1 MKGFIH
7 LINNQ
12 LYKSKYLTI
21 FKRLGSHCVLALIAL
36 IVIGG
41 ATRVMEAGLA
51 CPDWP
56 LCYGSFLPFNHMNL
70 RVFLEWFHRLDAF
83 LVGILILLKFA
94 LSIIWKN
101 EIPNWLPKTYS
112 LLLFLVIVQGSFGAL
127 TVINL
132 LDSIIVSG
140 HLLIAF
146 LLLITTISINQNLE
160 NDDIE
165 EPLIWWRLLLFVP
178 LLLTLIQSF
187 IGVRLSSTWS
197 ANICLSFN
205 KRCLILDTHKLFAFP
220 ITFSILLIIAIAIY
234 KRSLLNENWKYL
246 ITLIFLLFSQIT
258 LGVLSLKT
266 NLNEPIFIIGHQLNA
281 SLFIAILTTLIF
293 RNPFT
298 KKGLN
303 HSLNPQTV
311 GINS

>member
-1 MKGFIH
+1 

-21 FKRLGSHCVLALIAL
+21 FKRLGSHSVFALIAL

-56 LCYGSFLPFNHMNL
+56 LCYGSFLPFKHMNL

-83 LVGILILLKFA
+83 LVGILILFKFA

-132 LDSIIVSG
+132 LDSYTVTG

-165 EPLIWWRLLLFVP
+165 EPLIWWRLLFFVP

-197 ANICLSFN
+197 AHICLSFN
-205 KRCLILDTHKLFAFP
+205 KQCLILNTHKLFAFP
-220 ITFSILLIIAIAIY
+220 IAFSILLIIATAIY

-246 ITLIFLLFSQIT
+246 
-258 LGVLSLKT
+258 
-266 NLNEPIFIIGHQLNA
+266 
-281 SLFIAILTTLIF
+281 TTLSF
-293 RNPFT
+293 
-298 KKGLN
+298 
-303 HSLNPQTV
+303 SLVFPNYF
-311 GINS
+311 GCFKS